1 MDSLKVVLVVTC
13 VGLLT
18 AAAGLIG
25 YDLYRQWR
33 AWKQDPAHPWHRPR
47 LRGSARLAA
56 VGFVLILVGQSI
68 AIVPSG
74 QAGVRVSQFS
84 GTRPG
89 TLYPGVHFVKPLLE
103 RVQMFDTR
111 DRVIATAGEPG
122 KEQTALRVQSKEGL
136 GLGLAVTVRY
146 RLDPQRLD
154 YVHSHLPVPLEG
166 ELVAPVVASVFREV
180 APRYTVRE
188 VFAAKRAEVHDLAA
202 RMITEKLA
210 ADGILV
216 KEVMLRDIVLPAEY
230 AKGLEGLLLREQENE
245 RMTYDIQIKEK
256 QVRTSELEAEA
267 QKAREVK
274 QAEGQAQVRVLQA
287 KAEADAMQ
295 YTLPLK
301 QKQIEQTRLEAEA
314 RGQAKVI
321 DAKADVEKSR
331 LMADADANRTRVTA
345 SADAERMRGEAAV
358 LTDNPLLIQKIVAE
372 RLSDKMQI
380 MMVPMDGNNFF
391 ASDVLRGMVPS
402 LRNPAPPAVEGEET
416 LSAARRAATR
426 R

>member
-13 VGLLT
+13 VGLLMS
-18 AAAGLIG
+18 AAGLIG

-33 AWKQDPAHPWHRPR
+33 AWKQDPAHPWRRPR
-47 LRGSARLAA
+47 LRTSARLAA
-56 VGFVLILVGQSI
+56 VAAVLVLVGQSI

-74 QAGVRVSQFS
+74 YAGVRISQFS

-89 TLYPGVHFVKPLLE
+89 TVYPGVHLVKPLVE
-103 RVQMFDTR
+103 RIQLFDTR
-111 DRVIATAGEPG
+111 DRVVATTAEAG
-122 KEQTALRVQSKEGL
+122 KEQALRVQSKEGL
-136 GLGLAVTVRY
+136 ALGLAVTVRY

-154 YVHSHLPVPLEG
+154 YVHSHLPMPVDQ
-166 ELVAPVVASVFREV
+166 ELVSPVVASTFREV
-180 APRYTVRE
+180 VPRYTVRE
-188 VFAAKRAEVHDLAA
+188 VFAAKRAEVHDLAV

-216 KEVMLRDIVLPAEY
+216 KEVMLRDIALPAEY

-256 QVRTSELEAEA
+256 QVKTAELEAEA
-267 QKAREVK
+267 QKARSVK
-274 QAEGQAQVRVLQA
+274 QAEAEAQVRVLSA
-287 KAEADAMQ
+287 KAESDAMQ

-380 MMVPMDGNNFF
+380 MMVPMDGQNFF
-391 ASDVLRGMVPS
+391 ASDVLRGMMPTG
-402 LRNPAPPAVEGEET
+402 RPPTAVEGVESQT
-416 LSAARRAATR
+416 SARRAAAR